1 MIPTV
6 LLAVVALSCLEGAT
20 SAAVSHS
27 HRHAHQR
34 GHVAR
39 LQETVDR
46 LLLRQKT
53 DHILLSTLQRAVLEL
68 QDKSQRQETPSVPE
82 AAQTSSRVHEA
93 VQIVEAEGRA
103 LAALGEQV
111 AEVRGTLTEA
121 LKAEEKDDVTQ
132 LRQEIAYLRLVRGTL
147 YSSCLPQ
154 NMARLAPSNAVDVH
168 QGTGHYLV
176 RAVVAERTN
185 RGRER
190 KKEEGE

>member
-20 SAAVSHS
+20 SAAVSHP
-27 HRHAHQR
+27 HRHTHQR

-68 QDKSQRQETPSVPE
+68 QDKFQRQETPTVPE
-82 AAQTSSRVHEA
+82 AAQTPSRVHEA

-132 LRQEIAYLRLVRGTL
+132 LRQEIAYLRLVRGTFIFVYTKIRHAL
-147 YSSCLPQ
+147 TLSDELELP
-154 NMARLAPSNAVDVH
+154 
-168 QGTGHYLV
+168 
-176 RAVVAERTN
+176 
-185 RGRER
+185 
-190 KKEEGE
+190 